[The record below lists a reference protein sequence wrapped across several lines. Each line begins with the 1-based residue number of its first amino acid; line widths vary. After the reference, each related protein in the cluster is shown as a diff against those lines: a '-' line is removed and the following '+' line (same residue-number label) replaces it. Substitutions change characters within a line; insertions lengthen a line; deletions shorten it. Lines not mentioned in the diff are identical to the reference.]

1 MIMGVDFPP
10 LLLYLYKSKFMEQEI
25 WKPILGVKG
34 DLYDGYYEVSNLGR
48 IKMLPRLLRH
58 SKGMRVSKE
67 KIVIGSNSHG
77 YKVVSFKK
85 DGIKKMQN
93 VHVLVARAFVDNP
106 NPEKFRI
113 VNHLNS
119 DRADN
124 RAENLE
130 WCDHSRNAKHAIE
143 AGKLKITKGSE
154 RSTAI
159 LNEDKAL
166 AIKLLYKTGRF
177 SYWKLSIMFD
187 IGKTTVQSIIEG
199 TSWTHVV

>member
-1 MIMGVDFPP
+1 MHN
-10 LLLYLYKSKFMEQEI
+10 EI
-25 WKPILGVKG
+25 WKPILGVKSG
-34 DLYDGYYEVSNLGR
+34 LYDGYYEVSNLGR
-48 IKMLPRLLRH
+48 VKMLPRLLNH

-67 KIVIGSNSHG
+67 KIVTGTNSHG

-85 DGIKKMQN
+85 DGIKTMKFI
-93 VHVLVARAFVDNP
+93 HSLVAVAFVDNL

-143 AGKLKITKGSE
+143 AGKVKILQGSS
-154 RSTAI
+154 RSSAI
-159 LNEDKAL
+159 LNEDKVL
-166 AIKLLYKTGRF
+166 AIKLLYKTGKF
-177 SYWKLSIMFD
+177 SYWKLAEIFE
-187 IGKTTVQSIIEG
+187 IGKTTIQGIING
-199 TSWTHVV
+199 TKWTHVV

>member
-1 MIMGVDFPP
+1 M
-10 LLLYLYKSKFMEQEI
+10 QEI
-25 WKPILGVKG
+25 WKPVLGVKG
-34 DLYDGYYEVSNLGR
+34 NLYDGYYEISNLGR
-48 IKMLPRLLRH
+48 VKMLPRILRY
-58 SKGMRVSKE
+58 SKGLRVSKE

-85 DGIKKMQN
+85 DGIKTMKFI
-93 VHVLVARAFVDNP
+93 HSLVAVAFVDNL
-106 NPEKFRI
+106 NPDKFRI

-143 AGKLKITKGSE
+143 AGKVKILQGSS
-154 RSTAI
+154 RSSAI
-159 LNEDKAL
+159 LNEDKVM

-177 SYWKLSIMFD
+177 SYWKLAEIFD
-187 IGKTTVQSIIEG
+187 IGKTTIQGIING
-199 TSWTHVV
+199 TKWTHVV

>member
-1 MIMGVDFPP
+1 MQ
-10 LLLYLYKSKFMEQEI
+10 QEF
-25 WKPILGVKG
+25 WKPVIGIKG

-67 KIVIGSNSHG
+67 KIVTGTNAHG

-85 DGIKKMQN
+85 DGIKKMKN
-93 VHVLVARAFVDNP
+93 IHVLVAEAFIYNP
-106 NPEKFRI
+106 SPEKFKI
-113 VNHLNS
+113 INHLNS

-124 RAENLE
+124 RVENLE

-143 AGKLKITKGSE
+143 AGKLKITRGTQ

-159 LNEDKAL
+159 LNEDKVL
-166 AIKLLYKTGRF
+166 AIKLLYKTGKF
-177 SYWKLSIMFD
+177 SYWKLANMFD
-187 IGKTTVQSIIEG
+187 IGKTTIQGIING
-199 TSWTHVV
+199 TKWAQA

>member
-1 MIMGVDFPP
+1 MQ
-10 LLLYLYKSKFMEQEI
+10 QEF
-25 WKPILGVKG
+25 WKPVIGIKG

-67 KIVIGSNSHG
+67 KIVTGTNAHG

-85 DGIKKMQN
+85 DGIKKMKN
-93 VHVLVARAFVDNP
+93 IHVLVAEAFIYNP
-106 NPEKFRI
+106 SPEKFKI
-113 VNHLNS
+113 INHLNS

-124 RAENLE
+124 RVENLE

-143 AGKLKITKGSE
+143 AGKLKITRGTQ

-159 LNEDKAL
+159 LNEDKVL
-166 AIKLLYKTGRF
+166 AIKLLYKTGKF
-177 SYWKLSIMFD
+177 SYWKLANMFD
-187 IGKTTVQSIIEG
+187 IGKTTIQGIING
-199 TSWTHVV
+199 TKWAHVA

>member
-1 MIMGVDFPP
+1 MQ
-10 LLLYLYKSKFMEQEI
+10 QEF
-25 WKPILGVKG
+25 WKPVIGIKG

-67 KIVIGSNSHG
+67 KIVTGTNAHG

-85 DGIKKMQN
+85 DGIKKMKN
-93 VHVLVARAFVDNP
+93 IHVLVAEAFIYNP
-106 NPEKFRI
+106 SPEKFKI
-113 VNHLNS
+113 INHLNS

-124 RAENLE
+124 RVENLG

-143 AGKLKITKGSE
+143 AGKLKITRGTQ

-159 LNEDKAL
+159 LNDDKVL
-166 AIKLLYKTGRF
+166 AIKLLYKTGKF
-177 SYWKLSIMFD
+177 SHWKLANMFD
-187 IGKTTVQSIIEG
+187 IGKTTIQGIING
-199 TSWTHVV
+199 TKWAHVA